1 MAVADKKLMR
11 AINRF
16 KILHTIRAHKL
27 ISRVDITKSTG
38 LSQATVTGITASLID
53 EGLLL
58 EKKPG
63 ESDGGRPP
71 ILLALNPDGAY
82 AVGVYLSISQINVVI
97 INLEAT
103 ILASYEMPLRKQN
116 YAPETIADK
125 IVQAV
130 QECMWQ
136 ANFSRNEISGIGIGL
151 PGLVAPHTGLIR
163 FLPNYQWENV
173 NLHDMVQK
181 KIDHPTYIE
190 NSANSLTLAEQWF
203 GEGRGVDNF
212 IVVTL
217 EYGVGMGIIINGQL
231 YRGHKGTAGEFGHTT
246 VDPDGPLCRCGKKG
260 CIEAIVGN
268 NAILRKAEAAA
279 QKDEWKPNNPDDI
292 TIEEVILA
300 ARQGAPYLRNI
311 FAQAGRIL
319 GIGLSNLIRIFNPA
333 KIIISGRGVKAG
345 DLLFDSMYKTIP
357 QYISSRTN
365 GDTEIVIK
373 SWNQNAYARGS
384 GTVVLQEIYKSP
396 ANQVVPII

>member
-116 YAPETIADK
+116 YAPEAIADK

-163 FLPNYQWENV
+163 FLPNYQWEKV
-173 NLHDMVQK
+173 NLRDMVQK

-203 GEGRGVDNF
+203 GEGRGIDNF

-268 NAILRKAEAAA
+268 NAILREAEAAV

-292 TIEEVILA
+292 TLEEVILA
-300 ARQGAPYLRNI
+300 ARQEAPYLRNI
-311 FAQAGRIL
+311 FSQAGRVL

-357 QYISSRTN
+357 QHISSRTN

>member
-1 MAVADKKLMR
+1 MAAANKKLIR

-27 ISRVDITKSTG
+27 ISRVDITKATG
-38 LSQATVTGITASLID
+38 LSQATVTGITASLIG

-58 EKKPG
+58 EKRPG
-63 ESDGGRPP
+63 ESEGGRPP
-71 ILLALNPDGAY
+71 ILISLNPDATY
-82 AVGVYLSISQINVVI
+82 AVGVYLSISQINIVI
-97 INLEAT
+97 IDLEAT
-103 ILASYEMPLRKQN
+103 IRASYEMPLRKQN
-116 YAPETIADK
+116 YTPEAIADK

-136 ANFSRNEISGIGIGL
+136 ANFSRNRISGIGIGL
-151 PGLVAPHTGLIR
+151 PGLVDSHTGLIR
-163 FLPNYQWENV
+163 FLPNYQWEKV
-173 NLHDMVQK
+173 NLRDLVQK

-203 GEGRGVDNF
+203 GEGRGIDNF

-217 EYGVGMGIIINGQL
+217 EYGVGMGIMIHGQL

-268 NAILRKAEAAA
+268 NAILREAEAAA
-279 QKDEWKPNNPDDI
+279 QKGEWKPDNPHDI
-292 TIEEVILA
+292 TIDEVILA
-300 ARQGAPYLRNI
+300 AREGAPCLRNI
-311 FAQAGRIL
+311 FARAGRIL
-319 GIGLSNLIRIFNPA
+319 AIGLSNLILIFNPA

-345 DLLFDSMYKTIP
+345 ELLFDSMYNTIP
-357 QYISSRTN
+357 QYTSSRTN
-365 GDTEIVIK
+365 GDAEIVIK
-373 SWNQNAYARGS
+373 SWNQNAYALGS
-384 GTVVLQEIYKSP
+384 GTVVLQEIFKSP
-396 ANQVVPII
+396 ANRVVPII

>member
-1 MAVADKKLMR
+1 MAVANKKLMR

-27 ISRVDITKSTG
+27 ISRVDITKATG

-53 EGLLL
+53 ERLLL
-58 EKKPG
+58 EKRPG
-63 ESDGGRPP
+63 ESEGGRPP
-71 ILLALNPDGAY
+71 ILIALNPDGAY

-97 INLEAT
+97 IDLEAT
-103 ILASYEMPLRKQN
+103 ILASYEMPLTKLS
-116 YAPETIADK
+116 YAPEAIADK

-136 ANFSRNEISGIGIGL
+136 ANFSRNQISGIGIAL
-151 PGLVAPHTGLIR
+151 PGLVDSHTGLIR
-163 FLPNYQWENV
+163 FLPNYQWEKV
-173 NLHDMVQK
+173 NLRNMVQK
-181 KIDHPTYIE
+181 KVDHPTYIE

-203 GEGRGVDNF
+203 GEGRGIDNF

-217 EYGVGMGIIINGQL
+217 EYGVGMGMIINGQL
-231 YRGHKGTAGEFGHTT
+231 YRGHQGTAGEFGHTT

-260 CIEAIVGN
+260 CIEAFVGN
-268 NAILRKAEAAA
+268 NAILREAEAAA
-279 QKDEWKPNNPDDI
+279 QKDEWKPNNPADV

-300 ARQGAPYLRNI
+300 AQEGAPCLRNI
-311 FAQAGRIL
+311 FAHAGRVL
-319 GIGLSNLIRIFNPA
+319 AIGLSNLIRIFNPA
-333 KIIISGRGVKAG
+333 KIIISGRGVQAG

-365 GDTEIVIK
+365 GDNEIVIK

-384 GTVVLQEIYKSP
+384 GTVVLQEIFKSP
-396 ANQVVPII
+396 ANRVVPII

>member
-1 MAVADKKLMR
+1 MAAANKKLMR

-27 ISRVDITKSTG
+27 ISRVDITKATG

-58 EKKPG
+58 EKRPG
-63 ESDGGRPP
+63 ESEGGRPP
-71 ILLALNPDGAY
+71 ILIALNPDGAY
-82 AVGVYLSISQINVVI
+82 AVGVYLSMSQINVLI
-97 INLEAT
+97 IDLEAT
-103 ILASYEMPLRKQN
+103 ILASYAMPLKKRN
-116 YAPETIADK
+116 YAPEAIADK

-151 PGLVAPHTGLIR
+151 PGLVDSHTGLIR
-163 FLPNYQWENV
+163 FLPNYQWEKV
-173 NLHDMVQK
+173 NLRDIVQK

-190 NSANSLTLAEQWF
+190 NSANSLALAEQWF
-203 GEGRGVDNF
+203 GEGRGIDNF

-231 YRGHKGTAGEFGHTT
+231 YRGHQGTAGELGHTT

-260 CIEAIVGN
+260 CIEAFVGN
-268 NAILRKAEAAA
+268 NAILREAEAAA
-279 QKDEWKPNNPDDI
+279 QKDEWKPNNPADV
-292 TIEEVILA
+292 TIEAVILA
-300 ARQGAPYLRNI
+300 AREGAPCLRNI
-311 FAQAGRIL
+311 FAQAGRVL
-319 GIGLSNLIRIFNPA
+319 AIGLSNLIRIFNPT
-333 KIIISGRGVKAG
+333 KIIISGKGVNAG

-373 SWNQNAYARGS
+373 SWNQHAYARGS
-384 GTVVLQEIYKSP
+384 GTVVLQEIFKSP

>member
-1 MAVADKKLMR
+1 MAAANKKLMR

-27 ISRVDITKSTG
+27 ISRVDITKATG
-38 LSQATVTGITASLID
+38 LSRATVTGITASLID

-58 EKKPG
+58 EKRPG
-63 ESDGGRPP
+63 ESEGGRPP
-71 ILLALNPDGAY
+71 ILIALNPGGAY

-97 INLEAT
+97 IDLEAT
-103 ILASYEMPLRKQN
+103 ILASYAMPLKKQN
-116 YAPETIADK
+116 CAPEAIADK

-130 QECMWQ
+130 QKCMWQ
-136 ANFSRNEISGIGIGL
+136 ANFSRNQISGIGIGL
-151 PGLVAPHTGLIR
+151 PGLVDSHTGLIR
-163 FLPNYQWENV
+163 FLPNYQWEKV
-173 NLHDMVQK
+173 NLRDIVQK

-190 NSANSLTLAEQWF
+190 NSANSLALAEQWF
-203 GEGRGVDNF
+203 GEGRGIDNF

-231 YRGHKGTAGEFGHTT
+231 YRGHQGTAGEFGHTT

-260 CIEAIVGN
+260 CIEAFVGN
-268 NAILRKAEAAA
+268 NAILREAEAAA
-279 QKDEWKPNNPDDI
+279 QKDEWEPNNPADI

-300 ARQGAPYLRNI
+300 AREGAPCLRNI
-311 FAQAGRIL
+311 FAQAGRVL
-319 GIGLSNLIRIFNPA
+319 AIGLSNLIRIFNPA
-333 KIIISGRGVKAG
+333 RIIIAGKGVNAG
-345 DLLFDSMYKTIP
+345 NLLFDTMYKTIP

-373 SWNQNAYARGS
+373 SWNQHAYARGS
-384 GTVVLQEIYKSP
+384 GTVVLQEIFKSP

>member
-163 FLPNYQWENV
+163 FLPNYQWEKV

>member
-71 ILLALNPDGAY
+71 ILIALNPDGAY

-116 YAPETIADK
+116 YAPEAIADK

-163 FLPNYQWENV
+163 FLPNYQWEKV
-173 NLHDMVQK
+173 NLRDMVQK

-268 NAILRKAEAAA
+268 NAILREAEAAV

-292 TIEEVILA
+292 TLEEVILA
-300 ARQGAPYLRNI
+300 ARQEAPYLRNI
-311 FAQAGRIL
+311 FSQAGRVL

-357 QYISSRTN
+357 QHISSRTN

>member
-1 MAVADKKLMR
+1 MAVANKKLMR

-27 ISRVDITKSTG
+27 ISRVDITKATG

-58 EKKPG
+58 EKRPG
-63 ESDGGRPP
+63 ESEGGRPP
-71 ILLALNPDGAY
+71 ILIALNPDGAY

-97 INLEAT
+97 IDLEAT
-103 ILASYEMPLRKQN
+103 ILASYEMPLRKQS
-116 YAPETIADK
+116 YAPEAIADK
-125 IVQAV
+125 VVQAV

-136 ANFSRNEISGIGIGL
+136 ANFSRNQISGIGIAL
-151 PGLVAPHTGLIR
+151 PGLVDSHTGLIR
-163 FLPNYQWENV
+163 FLPNYQWEKV
-173 NLHDMVQK
+173 NLRDMVQK
-181 KIDHPTYIE
+181 KVGHPTYIE

-203 GEGRGVDNF
+203 GEGCGIDNF

-231 YRGHKGTAGEFGHTT
+231 YRGHQGTAGEFGHTT

-260 CIEAIVGN
+260 CIEAFVGN
-268 NAILRKAEAAA
+268 NAILREAEAAA
-279 QKDEWKPNNPDDI
+279 QKDEWKPNNPADI
-292 TIEEVILA
+292 TIEAVIFA
-300 ARQGAPYLRNI
+300 AKEGAPCLRNI
-311 FAQAGRIL
+311 FAQAGRVL
-319 GIGLSNLIRIFNPA
+319 AIGLSNLIRIFNPA

-357 QYISSRTN
+357 QFISSRTN

-384 GTVVLQEIYKSP
+384 GTVVLQEIFKSP
-396 ANQVVPII
+396 ANRVVPII

>member
-1 MAVADKKLMR
+1 MAAANKKLMR

-16 KILHTIRAHKL
+16 KILHTICAHKL
-27 ISRVDITKSTG
+27 ISRVDITKATG

-58 EKKPG
+58 EKRPG
-63 ESDGGRPP
+63 ESEGGRPP
-71 ILLALNPDGAY
+71 ILIALNPDGAY
-82 AVGVYLSISQINVVI
+82 AVGVYLSISQINVLI
-97 INLEAT
+97 IDLEAT
-103 ILASYEMPLRKQN
+103 ILASYAMPLKKQN
-116 YAPETIADK
+116 YAPEAVADK

-151 PGLVAPHTGLIR
+151 PGLVDSHTGLIR
-163 FLPNYQWENV
+163 FLPNYQWEKV
-173 NLHDMVQK
+173 NLRDIVQK

-190 NSANSLTLAEQWF
+190 NSANSLALAEQWF
-203 GEGRGVDNF
+203 GEGRGIDNF

-231 YRGHKGTAGEFGHTT
+231 YRGHQGTAGEFGHTT

-260 CIEAIVGN
+260 CIEAFVGN
-268 NAILRKAEAAA
+268 NAILREAEAAA
-279 QKDEWKPNNPDDI
+279 QKNEWKPNNPADV

-300 ARQGAPYLRNI
+300 AREGAPCLRNI
-311 FAQAGRIL
+311 FAQAGRVFA
-319 GIGLSNLIRIFNPA
+319 IGLSNLIRIFNPA
-333 KIIISGRGVKAG
+333 KIIISGKGVNAG

-357 QYISSRTN
+357 QYISSRAN

-373 SWNQNAYARGS
+373 SWNQHAYARGS
-384 GTVVLQEIYKSP
+384 GTVVLQEIFKSP

>member
-1 MAVADKKLMR
+1 MGK
-11 AINRF
+11 
-16 KILHTIRAHKL
+16 
-27 ISRVDITKSTG
+27 
-38 LSQATVTGITASLID
+38 
-53 EGLLL
+53 
-58 EKKPG
+58 G
-63 ESDGGRPP
+63 EPP
-71 ILLALNPDGAY
+71 RYGP
-82 AVGVYLSISQINVVI
+82 
-97 INLEAT
+97 
-103 ILASYEMPLRKQN
+103 
-116 YAPETIADK
+116 
-125 IVQAV
+125 
-130 QECMWQ
+130 
-136 ANFSRNEISGIGIGL
+136 
-151 PGLVAPHTGLIR
+151 
-163 FLPNYQWENV
+163 
-173 NLHDMVQK
+173 K
-181 KIDHPTYIE
+181 KIDPPTYIE

-268 NAILRKAEAAA
+268 NAILRKAEVAA

-311 FAQAGRIL
+311 FAQAGRVL

-357 QYISSRTN
+357 QHISSRTN

>member
-1 MAVADKKLMR
+1 MAVANKKLMR

-27 ISRVDITKSTG
+27 ISRVDITKATG

-53 EGLLL
+53 ERLLL
-58 EKKPG
+58 EKRPG
-63 ESDGGRPP
+63 ESEGGRPP
-71 ILLALNPDGAY
+71 ILIALNPDGAY

-97 INLEAT
+97 IDLEAT
-103 ILASYEMPLRKQN
+103 ILASYEMPLTKLS
-116 YAPETIADK
+116 YAPEAIADK

-136 ANFSRNEISGIGIGL
+136 ANFSRNQISGIGIAL
-151 PGLVAPHTGLIR
+151 PGLVDSHTGLIR
-163 FLPNYQWENV
+163 FLPNYQWEKV
-173 NLHDMVQK
+173 NLRNMVQK
-181 KIDHPTYIE
+181 KVDHPTYIE

-203 GEGRGVDNF
+203 GEGRGIDNF

-217 EYGVGMGIIINGQL
+217 EYGVGMGMIINGQL
-231 YRGHKGTAGEFGHTT
+231 YRGHQGTAGEFGHTT

-260 CIEAIVGN
+260 CIEAFVGN
-268 NAILRKAEAAA
+268 NAILREAEAAA
-279 QKDEWKPNNPDDI
+279 QKDEWKPNNPADV

-300 ARQGAPYLRNI
+300 AQEGAPCLRNI
-311 FAQAGRIL
+311 FAHAGRVL
-319 GIGLSNLIRIFNPA
+319 AIGLSNLIRIFNPA
-333 KIIISGRGVKAG
+333 KIIISGRGVQAG

-384 GTVVLQEIYKSP
+384 GTVVLQEIFKSP
-396 ANQVVPII
+396 ANRVVPII

>member
-1 MAVADKKLMR
+1 MAVANKNLMR

-16 KILHTIRAHKL
+16 KILHTIRAQKL
-27 ISRVDITKSTG
+27 ISRVDITKATG
-38 LSQATVTGITASLID
+38 LSQATVTGITASLIN

-63 ESDGGRPP
+63 ESEGGRPP
-71 ILLALNPDGAY
+71 ILIALNPDGAY

-97 INLEAT
+97 IDLEAT

-116 YAPETIADK
+116 YTPEAIADK
-125 IVQAV
+125 IVHAV

-136 ANFSRNEISGIGIGL
+136 ANFSRTEISGIGIGL
-151 PGLVAPHTGLIR
+151 PGLVDSHTGLIR
-163 FLPNYQWENV
+163 FLPHYQWEKV
-173 NLHDMVQK
+173 NLRDIVQK
-181 KIDHPTYIE
+181 KMDHPTYIE

-203 GEGRGVDNF
+203 GEGRGIDNF

-217 EYGVGMGIIINGQL
+217 EYEVGMGIIINGQL

-246 VDPDGPLCRCGKKG
+246 IDPDGPCCGCGKKG

-268 NAILRKAEAAA
+268 NAILREAEAAA
-279 QKDEWKPNNPDDI
+279 QKDEWKPNNPAEI
-292 TIEEVILA
+292 TIEEVIFA
-300 ARQGAPYLRNI
+300 AKEGAPCLRNI
-311 FAQAGRIL
+311 FAQAGRVL
-319 GIGLSNLIRIFNPA
+319 AIGLSNLIRIFNPA

-365 GDTEIVIK
+365 DETEIVIK

-384 GTVVLQEIYKSP
+384 GTVVLQEIFKSP
-396 ANQVVPII
+396 ANRVVPII

>member
-1 MAVADKKLMR
+1 
-11 AINRF
+11 
-16 KILHTIRAHKL
+16 
-27 ISRVDITKSTG
+27 
-38 LSQATVTGITASLID
+38 
-53 EGLLL
+53 
-58 EKKPG
+58 
-63 ESDGGRPP
+63 
-71 ILLALNPDGAY
+71 
-82 AVGVYLSISQINVVI
+82 VI
-97 INLEAT
+97 IDLEAT

-116 YAPETIADK
+116 YAPEAIADK

-136 ANFSRNEISGIGIGL
+136 ANFYRTEISGIGIGL
-151 PGLVAPHTGLIR
+151 PGLVDSHTGLIR
-163 FLPNYQWENV
+163 FLPDYQWEKV
-173 NLHDMVQK
+173 NLRDIVQK

-203 GEGRGVDNF
+203 GEGRGIDNF

-246 VDPDGPLCRCGKKG
+246 IDPDGPLCRCGKKG

-268 NAILRKAEAAA
+268 NAILREAEAAA
-279 QKDEWKPNNPDDI
+279 QKDEWKPDNPADI

-300 ARQGAPYLRNI
+300 AKEGAPCLRNI
-311 FAQAGRIL
+311 FAQAGRVL
-319 GIGLSNLIRIFNPA
+319 AIGLSNLIRIFNPA

-365 GDTEIVIK
+365 DDTEIVIN

-384 GTVVLQEIYKSP
+384 GTVVLQEIFKSP
-396 ANQVVPII
+396 ANRVVPII

>member
-1 MAVADKKLMR
+1 MAGADKKLMR

-38 LSQATVTGITASLID
+38 LSQATVTGITASLIN

-63 ESDGGRPP
+63 ESEGGRPP
-71 ILLALNPDGAY
+71 ILLALNPEGAY

-97 INLEAT
+97 IDLEAT
-103 ILASYEMPLRKQN
+103 ILASYEIPLRKQN
-116 YAPETIADK
+116 YAPEAITDK

-136 ANFSRNEISGIGIGL
+136 ANLSRNEISGIGIGL
-151 PGLVAPHTGLIR
+151 PGLVDPHSGLIR
-163 FLPNYQWENV
+163 FFPNYQWEKV
-173 NLHDMVQK
+173 NLLDLVRK

-246 VDPDGPLCRCGKKG
+246 VDPEGPLCRCGKKG

-268 NAILRKAEAAA
+268 NAILREAEAAA
-279 QKDEWKPNNPDDI
+279 QKDEWKPNNPDHIRIDD
-292 TIEEVILA
+292 VILA
-300 ARQGAPYLRNI
+300 AKEGAPCLRNV
-311 FAQAGRIL
+311 FSQAGRVL
-319 GIGLSNLIRIFNPA
+319 GIGLANLIRILNPA

-373 SWNQNAYARGS
+373 SWNQKVYARGS

-396 ANQVVPII
+396 ANRVLPII

>member
-1 MAVADKKLMR
+1 MAVANKNLMR

-27 ISRVDITKSTG
+27 ISRVDITKLTG

-58 EKKPG
+58 EKRPG
-63 ESDGGRPP
+63 ESEGGRPP
-71 ILLALNPDGAY
+71 ILIALNPDGAY

-97 INLEAT
+97 IDLEAT

-116 YAPETIADK
+116 YAPEAIADK

-136 ANFSRNEISGIGIGL
+136 ANFSRTEISGIGIGL
-151 PGLVAPHTGLIR
+151 PGLVDSYSGLIR
-163 FLPNYQWENV
+163 FLPNYQWEKV
-173 NLHDMVQK
+173 NLRDIVQK

-190 NSANSLTLAEQWF
+190 NSTNSLTLAEQWF
-203 GEGRGVDNF
+203 GEGRGIDNF

-217 EYGVGMGIIINGQL
+217 EYEVGMGMIINGQL

-246 VDPDGPLCRCGKKG
+246 INPDGPCCRCGKKG

-268 NAILRKAEAAA
+268 NAILREAEAAA
-279 QKDEWKPNNPDDI
+279 QKDEWKPNNPADI
-292 TIEEVILA
+292 TIEEVIFA
-300 ARQGAPYLRNI
+300 AKEGAPCLRNI
-311 FAQAGRIL
+311 FAQAGRVL
-319 GIGLSNLIRIFNPA
+319 AIGLSNLIRIFNPA

-384 GTVVLQEIYKSP
+384 GTVVLQEIFKSP
-396 ANQVVPII
+396 ANRVLPII

>member
-1 MAVADKKLMR
+1 MAVANKKLMR

-27 ISRVDITKSTG
+27 ISRVDITKATG

-58 EKKPG
+58 EKRPG
-63 ESDGGRPP
+63 ESEGGRPP
-71 ILLALNPDGAY
+71 ILIALNPDGAY

-97 INLEAT
+97 IDLEAT
-103 ILASYEMPLRKQN
+103 ILASYEMPLRKQS
-116 YAPETIADK
+116 YAPEAIADK
-125 IVQAV
+125 VVQAV

-136 ANFSRNEISGIGIGL
+136 ANFSRNQISGIGIAL
-151 PGLVAPHTGLIR
+151 PGLVDSHTGLIR
-163 FLPNYQWENV
+163 FLPNYQWEKV
-173 NLHDMVQK
+173 NLRDMVQK
-181 KIDHPTYIE
+181 KVGHPTYIE

-203 GEGRGVDNF
+203 GEGRGIDNF

-217 EYGVGMGIIINGQL
+217 EYGVGMGIIINGKL
-231 YRGHKGTAGEFGHTT
+231 YRGHQGTAGEFGHTT

-260 CIEAIVGN
+260 CIEAFVGN
-268 NAILRKAEAAA
+268 NAILREAEAAA
-279 QKDEWKPNNPDDI
+279 QKDEWKPNNPADV
-292 TIEEVILA
+292 TIEEVVSA
-300 ARQGAPYLRNI
+300 AREGAPCLRNI
-311 FAQAGRIL
+311 FAQAGRVL
-319 GIGLSNLIRIFNPA
+319 AIGLSNLIRIFNPA

-384 GTVVLQEIYKSP
+384 GTVVLQEIFKSP
-396 ANQVVPII
+396 ANRVVPII

>member
-1 MAVADKKLMR
+1 MAVANKKLMR

-27 ISRVDITKSTG
+27 ISRVDITKATG

-58 EKKPG
+58 EKRPG
-63 ESDGGRPP
+63 ESEGGRPP
-71 ILLALNPDGAY
+71 ILIALNPDGAY

-97 INLEAT
+97 IDLEAT
-103 ILASYEMPLRKQN
+103 ILASYEMPLRKQS
-116 YAPETIADK
+116 YAPEAIADK
-125 IVQAV
+125 VVQAV

-136 ANFSRNEISGIGIGL
+136 ANFSRNQISGIGIAL
-151 PGLVAPHTGLIR
+151 PGLVDSHTGLIR
-163 FLPNYQWENV
+163 FLPNYQWEKV
-173 NLHDMVQK
+173 NLRDMVQK
-181 KIDHPTYIE
+181 KVGHPTYIE

-203 GEGRGVDNF
+203 GEGRGIDNF

-231 YRGHKGTAGEFGHTT
+231 YRGHQGTAGEFGHTT

-260 CIEAIVGN
+260 CIEAFVGN
-268 NAILRKAEAAA
+268 NAILREAEAAA
-279 QKDEWKPNNPDDI
+279 QKDEWKPNNPADV
-292 TIEEVILA
+292 TIEEVVSA
-300 ARQGAPYLRNI
+300 AREGAPCLRNI
-311 FAQAGRIL
+311 FAQAGRVL
-319 GIGLSNLIRIFNPA
+319 AIGLSNLIRIFNPA

-373 SWNQNAYARGS
+373 SWNQHAYARGS
-384 GTVVLQEIYKSP
+384 GTVVLQEIFKSP

>member
-1 MAVADKKLMR
+1 MAAANKKLMR

-27 ISRVDITKSTG
+27 ISRVDITKATG

-58 EKKPG
+58 EKRPG
-63 ESDGGRPP
+63 ESEGGRPP
-71 ILLALNPDGAY
+71 ILIALNPDGAY
-82 AVGVYLSISQINVVI
+82 AVGVYLSMSQINVLI
-97 INLEAT
+97 IDLEAT
-103 ILASYEMPLRKQN
+103 ILASYAMPLKKRN
-116 YAPETIADK
+116 YAPEAIADK

-136 ANFSRNEISGIGIGL
+136 ANFSRNQISGIGVGL
-151 PGLVAPHTGLIR
+151 PGLVDSHTGLIR
-163 FLPNYQWENV
+163 FLPNYQWEKV
-173 NLHDMVQK
+173 NLRDIVQK

-190 NSANSLTLAEQWF
+190 NSANSLALAEQWF
-203 GEGRGVDNF
+203 GEGRGIDNF

-231 YRGHKGTAGEFGHTT
+231 YRGHQGTAGELGHTT

-260 CIEAIVGN
+260 CIEAFVGN
-268 NAILRKAEAAA
+268 NAILREAEAAA
-279 QKDEWKPNNPDDI
+279 QKDEWKPNNPADV
-292 TIEEVILA
+292 TIEAVILA
-300 ARQGAPYLRNI
+300 AREGAPCLRNI
-311 FAQAGRIL
+311 FAQAGRVL
-319 GIGLSNLIRIFNPA
+319 AIGLSNLIRIFNPT
-333 KIIISGRGVKAG
+333 KIIISGKGVNAG

-373 SWNQNAYARGS
+373 SWNQHAYARGS
-384 GTVVLQEIYKSP
+384 GTVVLQEIFKSP

>member
-1 MAVADKKLMR
+1 MAAANKKLMR

-27 ISRVDITKSTG
+27 ISRVDITKTTG

-58 EKKPG
+58 EKRPG
-63 ESDGGRPP
+63 ASEGGRPP
-71 ILLALNPDGAY
+71 ILIALNPDGAY

-97 INLEAT
+97 IDLEAT
-103 ILASYEMPLRKQN
+103 IRASYEMPLEKQK
-116 YAPETIADK
+116 YAPEAIADK

-136 ANFSRNEISGIGIGL
+136 ANFSRIEISGIGIGL
-151 PGLVAPHTGLIR
+151 PGLVDCHTGLIR
-163 FLPNYQWENV
+163 FLPDYQWENV
-173 NLHDMVQK
+173 NLRDIVQR

-217 EYGVGMGIIINGQL
+217 EYGVDMGIMINGQL

-260 CIEAIVGN
+260 CIGAIVGN
-268 NAILRKAEAAA
+268 NAILREAEAAA
-279 QKDEWKPNNPDDI
+279 QKGEWKPHNPDDI
-292 TIEEVILA
+292 TIEEVISA
-300 ARQGAPYLRNI
+300 AREGTPCLRNI
-311 FAQAGRIL
+311 FARAGRVL
-319 GIGLSNLIRIFNPA
+319 AIGLSNLILIFNPA
-333 KIIISGRGVKAG
+333 KIIISGRGVQAG
-345 DLLFDSMYKTIP
+345 DLLFDTLDKTIP
-357 QYISSRTN
+357 QYTSSRTN
-365 GDTEIVIK
+365 GDAEMVIK
-373 SWNQNAYARGS
+373 GCDQNAYARGS
-384 GTVVLQEIYKSP
+384 GTVVLQDIFKSP
-396 ANQVVPII
+396 ANRVVPLI

>member
-1 MAVADKKLMR
+1 MAAANKKLIR

-27 ISRVDITKSTG
+27 ISRVDITKVTG

-58 EKKPG
+58 EKRPG
-63 ESDGGRPP
+63 ESEGGRPP
-71 ILLALNPDGAY
+71 ILIALNPDGAY
-82 AVGVYLSISQINVVI
+82 AVGVYLSISKINVVI
-97 INLEAT
+97 IDLEAT
-103 ILASYEMPLRKQN
+103 IRASYEMPLEKQN
-116 YAPETIADK
+116 YAPEAIADK

-136 ANFSRNEISGIGIGL
+136 ANFSRNQISGIGIAL
-151 PGLVAPHTGLIR
+151 PGLVDWHTGVIR
-163 FLPNYQWENV
+163 FLPDYQWEKV
-173 NLHDMVQK
+173 NLRDLVHK

-190 NSANSLTLAEQWF
+190 NTANSLTLAEQWF

-246 VDPDGPLCRCGKKG
+246 IETDGPLCLCGQKG
-260 CIEAIVGN
+260 CIEATVGN
-268 NAILRKAEAAA
+268 NAILREAEAAA
-279 QKDEWKPNNPDDI
+279 QKAEWKPNDPTDI

-300 ARQGAPYLRNI
+300 AREGAPCLRNI
-311 FAQAGRIL
+311 FARAGRVL
-319 GIGLSNLIRIFNPA
+319 AIGLSNLIRIFNPA
-333 KIIISGRGVKAG
+333 KIIISGRGVNAG
-345 DLLFDSMYKTIP
+345 DLLFDSMYNTIA
-357 QYISSRTN
+357 QYIPSRTN
-365 GDTEIVIK
+365 ADTEIMIK
-373 SWNQNAYARGS
+373 SWDQNAYARGS
-384 GTVVLQEIYKSP
+384 GTVVLQEIFKSP
-396 ANQVVPII
+396 AHRVVPLI

>member
-1 MAVADKKLMR
+1 MAAANKKLMR

-27 ISRVDITKSTG
+27 ISRVDITKATG

-58 EKKPG
+58 EKRPG
-63 ESDGGRPP
+63 ESEGGRPP
-71 ILLALNPDGAY
+71 ILIALNPDGAY
-82 AVGVYLSISQINVVI
+82 AVGVYLSMSQINVLI
-97 INLEAT
+97 IDLEAT
-103 ILASYEMPLRKQN
+103 ILASYAMPLKKRN
-116 YAPETIADK
+116 YAPEAIADK

-151 PGLVAPHTGLIR
+151 PGLVDSHTGLIR
-163 FLPNYQWENV
+163 FLPNYQWEKV
-173 NLHDMVQK
+173 NLRDIVQK

-190 NSANSLTLAEQWF
+190 NSANSLALAEQWF
-203 GEGRGVDNF
+203 GEGRGIDNF

-231 YRGHKGTAGEFGHTT
+231 YRGHQGTAGELGHTT

-260 CIEAIVGN
+260 CIEAFVGN
-268 NAILRKAEAAA
+268 NAILREAEAAA
-279 QKDEWKPNNPDDI
+279 EKDEWKPNNPADV
-292 TIEEVILA
+292 TIEAVILA
-300 ARQGAPYLRNI
+300 AREGAPCLRNI
-311 FAQAGRIL
+311 FAQAGRVL
-319 GIGLSNLIRIFNPA
+319 AIGLSNLIRIFNPT
-333 KIIISGRGVKAG
+333 KIIISGKGVNAG

-373 SWNQNAYARGS
+373 SWNQHAYARGS
-384 GTVVLQEIYKSP
+384 GTVVLQEIFKSP

>member
-1 MAVADKKLMR
+1 MTAANKKLIR

-16 KILHTIRAHKL
+16 KILQTIRDHKL
-27 ISRVDITKSTG
+27 ISRVDITKTTG

-58 EKKPG
+58 EKRPG
-63 ESDGGRPP
+63 ASEGGRPP
-71 ILLALNPDGAY
+71 ILIALNPDGAY

-97 INLEAT
+97 IDLEAT
-103 ILASYEMPLRKQN
+103 IRASYEMPLEKQN
-116 YAPETIADK
+116 YAPEAIADK

-136 ANFSRNEISGIGIGL
+136 ANFSRNQISGIGIAL
-151 PGLVAPHTGLIR
+151 PGFVDSQTGLIR
-163 FLPNYQWENV
+163 FLPDYQWEKV
-173 NLHDMVQK
+173 NLRDLVHK
-181 KIDHPTYIE
+181 NIDHPTYIE

-217 EYGVGMGIIINGQL
+217 EYGVGMGIMINGQL
-231 YRGHKGTAGEFGHTT
+231 YRGHKGTAGELGHTT
-246 VDPDGPLCRCGKKG
+246 IETDGPLCLCGKKG

-268 NAILRKAEAAA
+268 NAILREAEAAA
-279 QKDEWKPNNPDDI
+279 QKAEWKPNNLTGI

-300 ARQGAPYLRNI
+300 AREGAPCLRNI
-311 FAQAGRIL
+311 FARAGRVL
-319 GIGLSNLIRIFNPA
+319 AIGLSNLIRIFNPA
-333 KIIISGRGVKAG
+333 KIIISGRGVNAG
-345 DLLFDSMYKTIP
+345 DLLFDSMYNTIP

-365 GDTEIVIK
+365 ADTEIVIK
-373 SWNQNAYARGS
+373 SWDQNAYARGS
-384 GTVVLQEIYKSP
+384 GTVVLQEIFKSP
-396 ANQVVPII
+396 AHRVVPLI